1 MSTVTE
7 SVAGA
12 PPLPAWARWAVA
24 ALVCVGWSTAVWTA
38 AHVSTDP
45 VLEKAALFVHLASLV
60 AGFGAVLALD
70 WWGLQW
76 LLGRRTLPEV
86 AGLSGGTHHLVWIG
100 LGGLVLS
107 GVLLSPD
114 LGSPL
119 TQLKLVLVL
128 VVSLNGVQAHAL
140 QRRLELLAELPRAI
154 LARCVLTAGVSQ
166 VGWWGCMV
174 IGFVNSRS

>member
-1 MSTVTE
+1 MSQAIHTR
-7 SVAGA
+7 
-12 PPLPAWARWAVA
+12 PPLPVWARWGVA

-38 AHVSTDP
+38 GHVSTDP
-45 VLEKAALFVHLASLV
+45 VLEKVALFAHLACLV
-60 AGFGAVLALD
+60 VGFGAVLALD

-86 AGLSGGTHHLVWIG
+86 ASLSGGTHQPVWIG

-114 LGSPL
+114 LDAPL

-128 VVSLNGVQAHAL
+128 VVALNGVQAHDL
-140 QRRLELLAELPRAI
+140 QRRLESLREFPRAI
-154 LARCVLTAGVSQ
+154 LARCLLTAGVSQ
-166 VGWWGCMV
+166 AGWWGCML
-174 IGFVNSRS
+174 IGFVNSRA